1 MPMFKGSFRLK
12 AIVTS
17 GETNQEKINKIGG
30 KVLGLGWN
38 TSEDTINVDLSVT
51 LKTANNEKILLSPES
66 VLSIETNLF
75 TRRNLLSVVNGVYDP
90 LGLVAPIT
98 IRLRAAFPDLFR
110 SDSAI
115 ERDTPLLVQ
124 VKRCGSV

>member
-1 MPMFKGSFRLK
+1 MGTPLQ
-12 AIVTS
+12 T
-17 GETNQEKINKIGG
+17 
-30 KVLGLGWN
+30 LY
-38 TSEDTINVDLSVT
+38 VDLSVT
-51 LKTANNEKILLSPES
+51 LKAANNERILLSPDS
-66 VLSIETNLF
+66 VLSIDTNLF
-75 TRRNLLSVVNGVYDP
+75 TPRNLLSVVNGVYDP

-98 IRLRAAFPDLFR
+98 IRLRAAFRDLFR